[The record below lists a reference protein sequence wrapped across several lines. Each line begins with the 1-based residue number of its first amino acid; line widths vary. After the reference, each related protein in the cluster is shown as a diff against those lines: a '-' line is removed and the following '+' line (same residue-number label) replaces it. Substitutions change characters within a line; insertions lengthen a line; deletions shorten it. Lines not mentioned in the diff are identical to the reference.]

1 MHQALLGDFEPSIA
15 GRWRTEPVWIG
26 GGDLGPHEALFVP
39 PHDRRVATL
48 VDDLVRFADRSDIPV
63 LVQTAIA
70 HAHFETIHPFPDGN
84 GRTGRALVHAQLR
97 HAGLTRTVTV
107 PVSAGLLTDTNAY
120 FEALTAYRAGDA
132 APIVGQFVRA
142 AFAAIDNG
150 GRLVEELREIRSEWQ
165 GRIVARSDAVAWRVR
180 ALVLR
185 QPVLNAATIAAHLE
199 IAPQN
204 KA

>member
-1 MHQALLGDFEPSIA
+1 M
-15 GRWRTEPVWIG
+15 
-26 GGDLGPHEALFVP
+26 
-39 PHDRRVATL
+39 
-48 VDDLVRFADRSDIPV
+48 
-63 LVQTAIA
+63 
-70 HAHFETIHPFPDGN
+70 
-84 GRTGRALVHAQLR
+84 
-97 HAGLTRTVTV
+97 
-107 PVSAGLLTDTNAY
+107 LTDTNAY

-165 GRIVARSDAVAWRVR
+165 GRIVARSDAVAWRVL